1 MLKRCERIYVNIL
14 SLLDQSDPPELSF
27 LVMILFCLQ
36 ACLIAPRH
44 IEALL
49 LKGQNLLELKK
60 HPEAVMHFRGAQQI
74 CSHRYEPHKGL
85 VDCFVAMHRF
95 REALTIACSAVKQLG
110 QTPRSLTV
118 SFLICRLSLLMYRP
132 IYVASCGVIAL
143 FF

>member
-1 MLKRCERIYVNIL
+1 MNFYFNLPCKKN
-14 SLLDQSDPPELSF
+14 SF
-27 LVMILFCLQ
+27 Q

-49 LKGQNLLELKK
+49 LKGQILLELKK
-60 HPEAVMHFRGAQQI
+60 HPEAVSHFRDAQQI

-85 VDCFVAMHRF
+85 VDCYVAMLRF

-118 SFLICRLSLLMYRP
+118 SYASIPQLLIFSISQYFTAIQIIFYFLI
-132 IYVASCGVIAL
+132 IFSCMHPFL
-143 FF
+143 